1 MALMDFTD
9 DEMRIHILEDRIAR
23 LQQDLEASE
32 YECFE
37 ERQRAL
43 IAESV
48 VRGTYQKLETALTLE
63 IEGIRD
69 IFEFLPMEAITPI
82 KERCDRM
89 MKILTEYR
97 E

>member
-1 MALMDFTD
+1 MTTEERIEAL
-9 DEMRIHILEDRIAR
+9 EERIAK
-23 LQQDLEASE
+23 LQQNLEASE

-43 IAESV
+43 IAESGI
-48 VRGTYQKLETALTLE
+48 RGIYRKLETALTLE

-69 IFEFLPMEAITPI
+69 IFEFLPTEAVAPI
-82 KERCDRM
+82 EERCERM

>member
-1 MALMDFTD
+1 MMFT
-9 DEMRIHILEDRIAR
+9 EDWEQENFELKKRIAK
-23 LQQDLEASE
+23 LQQDLDASE

-43 IAESV
+43 IAESI
-48 VRGTYQKLETALTLE
+48 VRGAYQKLESALTLE
-63 IEGIRD
+63 IEGIQD
-69 IFEFLPMEAITPI
+69 IFEFLPVDAVAPI

>member
-1 MALMDFTD
+1 MPMDLTD
-9 DEMRIHILEDRIAR
+9 DEIRVKVLESRIER

-43 IAESV
+43 VAESIA
-48 VRGTYQKLETALTLE
+48 RGVYQKLESALTLE

-69 IFEFLPMEAITPI
+69 IFEFLPAEAVAPI

-89 MKILTEYR
+89 MKILAEYR